1 MKVSVIMSVYNI
13 GDMDIL
19 KEAVNS
25 ILDQSF
31 TDLEL
36 IVCDDASTDDTYYTV
51 KKMASSESRIVILR
65 NSVNIK
71 AGGSRNR
78 CIEMAHGDYIAIMD
92 GDDVSHPDRIAKQ
105 VEFLDSRPDIDF
117 VGTRSRYFEHEPG
130 DSEKGYWFCS
140 KPQKKDFLYTL
151 PFLHPTLMFRRE
163 SLEKVGG
170 YSSRK
175 LVTRCEDYDMLLR
188 MYAVGLKGENID
200 EVLYYYRHNRASYG
214 KRKYRYRF
222 NEVAVKWKGFYRC
235 GLFPIGIA
243 FAIKPLIVGLVPK
256 RALDKLKKM
265 HYKDC

>member
-13 GDMDIL
+13 GNMDIL
-19 KEAVNS
+19 EEAVNS
-25 ILDQSF
+25 ILEQSF

-36 IVCDDASTDDTYYTV
+36 IVCDDASTDDTYCTV
-51 KKMASSESRIVILR
+51 KRMVSSKIRIVLLH
-65 NSVNIK
+65 NPVNIK

-78 CIEMAHGDYIAIMD
+78 CIEIAHGDYIAIMD
-92 GDDVSHPDRIAKQ
+92 GDDISHPDRIAKQ
-105 VEFLDSRPDIDF
+105 VEFLDSHPDIDF

-130 DSEKGYWFCS
+130 DSGEGYWFCS

-151 PFLHPTLMFRRE
+151 PFLHPTIMFRRE
-163 SLEKVGG
+163 ALEKVGG

-188 MYAVGLKGENID
+188 MYAAGLTGENID
-200 EVLYYYRHNRASYG
+200 EVLYYYRQNRISYG

-222 NEVAVKWKGFYRC
+222 NEAAIKWRGFYRC

-243 FAIKPLIVGLVPK
+243 FAIKPLIVGLIPK
-256 RALDKLKKM
+256 RTLDKLKKM